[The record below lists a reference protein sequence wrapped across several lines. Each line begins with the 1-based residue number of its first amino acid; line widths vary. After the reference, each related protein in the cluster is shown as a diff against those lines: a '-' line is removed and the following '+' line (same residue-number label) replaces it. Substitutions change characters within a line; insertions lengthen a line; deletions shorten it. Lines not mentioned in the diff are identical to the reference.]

1 MTREEAMEIVKRLY
15 NNSLFLEK
23 DKEAMSTLVPELVES
38 EDERIRKD
46 IIALIELF
54 TDGSAVSP
62 GSRTT
67 REEALAWL
75 EKQKEE
81 NHDGKKWLTPEE
93 LHRIEQLRYEAGFD
107 AGVRSE
113 AEKRRERE
121 SFSFNEP
128 YNPDDYE
135 VVMEG
140 NATGLKK
147 KERNPAEWDEL
158 QSEFKS
164 INEAF
169 EDGKKEVVAHPEKY
183 GLCDCEPKPEWG
195 EKDEKKL
202 KETLA
207 LIETIEDINK
217 AKDGFLDVKIWL
229 ESLPERL
236 VLQPKEEWSK
246 EDGETLVCAISVF
259 EDFAECKSVSVPP
272 ASAKRY
278 LKRLKSFRPKPKNEL
293 SEEDKEELIFNR
305 LVSLGYPI
313 DANGNIPDYNETF
326 ESCKSA
332 LVHWLRQNLRKML
345 MNKRIEPDGI
355 KTETLLKDSYIQ
367 AYREG
372 VEDSIRELSLL

>member
-1 MTREEAMEIVKRLY
+1 MEIVKRLY
-15 NNSLFLEK
+15 NDSLFLEK

-46 IIALIELF
+46 IIALIELL

-67 REEALAWL
+67 KEEALEWL

-81 NHDGKKWLTPEE
+81 EG
-93 LHRIEQLRYEAGFD
+93 YEAIPVESTLEYKLGFK
-107 AGVRSE
+107 AGKESE
-113 AEKRRERE
+113 KQKEQKPVECIDFYDE
-121 SFSFNEP
+121 F
-128 YNPDDYE
+128 YKVY
-135 VVMEG
+135 
-140 NATGLKK
+140 TGPKNILAYVNIFVKK
-147 KERNPAEWDEL
+147 LGYVPIDIHELSACVYYVIKHIEEDTKAKQKEQKPAEWDEL

-183 GLCDCEPKPEWG
+183 GLCDCE
-195 EKDEKKL
+195 
-202 KETLA
+202 
-207 LIETIEDINK
+207 
-217 AKDGFLDVKIWL
+217 
-229 ESLPERL
+229 
-236 VLQPKEEWSK
+236 
-246 EDGETLVCAISVF
+246 
-259 EDFAECKSVSVPP
+259 
-272 ASAKRY
+272 
-278 LKRLKSFRPKPKNEL
+278 PKNEL

>member
-15 NNSLFLEK
+15 NDSLFLEK

-67 REEALAWL
+67 KEEALEWL

-81 NHDGKKWLTPEE
+81 EG
-93 LHRIEQLRYEAGFD
+93 YEAIPVESTLEYKLGFK
-107 AGVRSE
+107 AGRDF
-113 AEKRRERE
+113 EKQRERE

-158 QSEFKS
+158 QSDFKS

-217 AKDGFLDVKIWL
+217 AKDGFLNVKIWL
-229 ESLPERL
+229 ESLPKRF
-236 VLQPKEEWSK
+236 VLQPKKEWNDNDEHILNNIYDFVAENTIDINRAPCAK
-246 EDGETLVCAISVF
+246 ECLDW
-259 EDFAECKSVSVPP
+259 
-272 ASAKRY
+272 
-278 LKRLKSFRPKPKNEL
+278 LKSLRPQQKNEL
-293 SEEDKEELIFNR
+293 SEENKKEFIINH

>member
-1 MTREEAMEIVKRLY
+1 MEIVKRLY
-15 NNSLFLEK
+15 NDSLFLEK

-46 IIALIELF
+46 IIALIELL

-67 REEALAWL
+67 KEEALEWL

-81 NHDGKKWLTPEE
+81 EG
-93 LHRIEQLRYEAGFD
+93 YEAIPVESTLEYKLGFK
-107 AGVRSE
+107 AGRGF
-113 AEKRRERE
+113 EKQREQE

-236 VLQPKEEWSK
+236 VLQPKQ
-246 EDGETLVCAISVF
+246 
-259 EDFAECKSVSVPP
+259 
-272 ASAKRY
+272 
-278 LKRLKSFRPKPKNEL
+278 EL
-293 SEEDKEELIFNR
+293 NEEDKEVLIVNR